1 MKPYLNPLKL
11 MVVLLIASLGLSSCA
26 TDPVANCDFPQ
37 TSNLDTAIRVADDLL
52 SDGCDNHFE
61 AYLAELLYIAE
72 GDPNVENK
80 RKFSDFLLGATDRG
94 LLSNRQAQTAYNRY
108 FNIKFVSMMG
118 DYNNCSQTCPRK
130 DQVLADMEDE
140 LMHKELGL
148 LKIGADPQSY
158 YRADRLFQE
167 TELVLEA
174 TCTACAAGQ

>member
-1 MKPYLNPLKL
+1 MNRHLKTL
-11 MVVLLIASLGLSSCA
+11 KISFVLLAAWIGLSGCAPQQTASCDLPR
-26 TDPVANCDFPQ
+26 T
-37 TSNLDTAIRVADDLL
+37 TNLDAAMRNAEDLL
-52 SDGCDNHFE
+52 SNGCETHFDRYF
-61 AYLAELLYIAE
+61 ADLLSIAE

-94 LLSNRQAQTAYNRY
+94 LLSKRQAQKAYNRY
-108 FNIKFVSMMG
+108 FNVKFVSMMG

-130 DQVLADMEDE
+130 DRVLANMEDE

-148 LKIGADPQSY
+148 LRIGADPAGY

-174 TCTACAAGQ
+174 TCTACAARQ